1 MGHFKNIT
9 DNGKHLMMFAF
20 SSGVAYNQNSASVI
34 VPFEQ
39 GNTEDES
46 IQRTLITD
54 YKAHS
59 ITFYDPSS
67 DNKFV
72 HTQRGRYEFLALQK
86 QLEGPHLYAVK
97 VKTTVSGRKWFE
109 GQFYSIEEQQLRYV
123 LIFTSQYEF

>member
-20 SSGVAYNQNSASVI
+20 SSGVAYNQNSDSVI
-34 VPFEQ
+34 IPFEQ
-39 GNTEDES
+39 GNTEDLN

-59 ITFYDPSS
+59 ITFYDPSA

-72 HTQRGRYEFLALQK
+72 HTQRGRYRFAMKRFKKIVSNENFETLMIK
-86 QLEGPHLYAVK
+86 Q
-97 VKTTVSGRKWFE
+97 T
-109 GQFYSIEEQQLRYV
+109 
-123 LIFTSQYEF
+123 